1 MRNSKELLGA
11 RIREVRKGLKMSQE
25 QLSEMVD
32 VDPRYI
38 SRIERGN
45 CFPSLE
51 TLESIAHSL
60 RVEMRELFDYGHLAN
75 KQDCQEEIGK
85 VVAIANDDRERQ
97 LILKIT
103 KAVARTVLNDV

>member
-1 MRNSKELLGA
+1 MRNGKELLGA

-45 CFPSLE
+45 CFPSLD
-51 TLESIAHSL
+51 TLENIAQSL
-60 RVEMRELFDYGHLAN
+60 RVEMRELFDYGHLSG
-75 KQDCQEEIGK
+75 KQD
-85 VVAIANDDRERQ
+85 
-97 LILKIT
+97 
-103 KAVARTVLNDV
+103 

>member
-1 MRNSKELLGA
+1 MRNGKELLGA

-45 CFPSLE
+45 CFPSLD
-51 TLESIAHSL
+51 TLENIAQSL
-60 RVEMRELFDYGHLAN
+60 HVEMRELFDYEHLSG
-75 KQDCQEEIGK
+75 KRDCQEEISN
-85 VVAIANDDRERQ
+85 VVALASDDREKQ